1 MRASSDSG
9 AASVAGGVGSTASE
23 DGRAC
28 VTPMTYEELRKHLE
42 ALKSEDVMDI
52 QAIDET
58 IKRLAQAQLAA
69 KAANGLIG
77 NCSLE

>member
-1 MRASSDSG
+1 M
-9 AASVAGGVGSTASE
+9 
-23 DGRAC
+23 
-28 VTPMTYEELRKHLE
+28 PYEELRKHLE